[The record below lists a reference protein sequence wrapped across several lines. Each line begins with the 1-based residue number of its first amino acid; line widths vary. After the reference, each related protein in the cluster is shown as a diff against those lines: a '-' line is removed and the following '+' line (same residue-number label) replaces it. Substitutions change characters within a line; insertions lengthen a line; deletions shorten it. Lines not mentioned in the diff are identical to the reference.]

1 MTKVVFEVGML
12 GFFVSAVYFGTQGMV
27 LMDMVLRSFIVFIA
41 IVLGQ
46 TVVFVAIT
54 SMKNTKKADH
64 EKPLAEPRHPVTT
77 EASETQP
84 TTPS

>member
-1 MTKVVFEVGML
+1 MTKVVFQVGML
-12 GFFVSAVYFGTQGMV
+12 GFFVSAIYFGTQGML

-46 TVVFVAIT
+46 TVVFVIVA
-54 SMKNTKKADH
+54 SMKSSQKAEQEPPKTEPH
-64 EKPLAEPRHPVTT
+64 HSPAAETQG
-77 EASETQP
+77 TQP

>member
-1 MTKVVFEVGML
+1 MTKVVFQVGML
-12 GFFVSAVYFGTQGMV
+12 GFFVSAIYFGTQGML

-46 TVVFVAIT
+46 TVVFVIVA
-54 SMKNTKKADH
+54 SMKNAKKAEH
-64 EKPLAEPRHPVTT
+64 VPPHAEPRHPPAA
-77 EASETQP
+77 EATGTQP